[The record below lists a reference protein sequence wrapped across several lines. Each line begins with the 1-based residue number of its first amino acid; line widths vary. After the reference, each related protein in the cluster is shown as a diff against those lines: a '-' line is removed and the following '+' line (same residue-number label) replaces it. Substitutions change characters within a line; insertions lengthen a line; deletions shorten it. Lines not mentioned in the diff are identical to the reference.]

1 MEIVLRQWTNRLRV
15 VNHLSGKSHLLL
27 PGKETIAVRA
37 YFPPHILELEEKYH
51 KSYLHLSNETKEEMN
66 QSYMHQLQW
75 GEKRDKNDHKNT
87 NDNGTSSSV
96 PESQKTTNGN
106 SKHNNDKNHSN
117 ENAMQLDDDGDDLIA
132 FRDSFKYPI
141 VFFVLPPGEMQIDQ
155 LSRVDSF
162 VMRAQRSLL
171 RHSKQKNKKLNANGN
186 GNGNGNVSKVSRN
199 NLGLQDKFTK

>member
-1 MEIVLRQWTNRLRV
+1 
-15 VNHLSGKSHLLL
+15 
-27 PGKETIAVRA
+27 
-37 YFPPHILELEEKYH
+37 
-51 KSYLHLSNETKEEMN
+51 
-66 QSYMHQLQW
+66 
-75 GEKRDKNDHKNT
+75 
-87 NDNGTSSSV
+87 
-96 PESQKTTNGN
+96 
-106 SKHNNDKNHSN
+106 
-117 ENAMQLDDDGDDLIA
+117 MQLDDNGDDLIA

-171 RHSKQKNKKLNANGN
+171 RHSKHKNKKLNAN